1 MTVHTF
7 RSRPPRPSVQ
17 SEEERAWVSFYQRA
31 RHNPAIA
38 AEVLAQLDLDP
49 EMKREHLALYLCCRE
64 SLRLHEARVARD
76 QRIGR
81 SVRWL
86 VHAVTVRS
94 FAAVRRVFGRTTDVA
109 LACLPGGAEE
119 PAQAQVRRLAAD
131 PAIRAARTAFRR
143 RATAPAPAQAPAH
156 AAEAAAQPATASP
169 AVRAAHGS

>member
-38 AEVLAQLDLDP
+38 AEVLTQLDLDP

-86 VHAVTVRS
+86 VDAVTVQS
-94 FAAVRRVFGRTTDVA
+94 LAAVRRVFGRTSDVA
-109 LACLPGGAEE
+109 MACLPGGADE
-119 PAQAQVRRLAAD
+119 PAQAQLRRLAAD
-131 PAIRAARTAFRR
+131 PAIRAARASFRR
-143 RATAPAPAQAPAH
+143 RATGPAPAQPPASPPDAQVPP
-156 AAEAAAQPATASP
+156 AAASP
-169 AVRAAHGS
+169 AVRAIHGS

>member
-7 RSRPPRPSVQ
+7 RSRPSRPSVQ

-38 AEVLAQLDLDP
+38 AEVLTQLDLDP

-64 SLRLHEARVARD
+64 SLRLHEARAARD

-86 VHAVTVRS
+86 VDAVTVQS
-94 FAAVRRVFGRTTDVA
+94 LAAVRRVFGRTTDVA
-109 LACLPGGAEE
+109 LACLPGGADE

-131 PAIRAARTAFRR
+131 PAIRAARATFRR
-143 RATAPAPAQAPAH
+143 RAAAAAPAQVPADA
-156 AAEAAAQPATASP
+156 AAEAVAPAAASP
-169 AVRAAHGS
+169 AVRAVNGN

>member
-38 AEVLAQLDLDP
+38 AEVLTQLDLDP

-76 QRIGR
+76 QRIGHA
-81 SVRWL
+81 VRWL
-86 VHAVTVRS
+86 VDAVTVRS
-94 FAAVRRVFGRTTDVA
+94 FAAVRRVFGRTSDVA
-109 LACLPGGAEE
+109 MACLPRGAEE
-119 PAQAQVRRLAAD
+119 PAQAQVRRLAGD
-131 PAIRAARTAFRR
+131 PAIRAARATFRR
-143 RATAPAPAQAPAH
+143 RATGPAPAQAPAS
-156 AAEAAAQPATASP
+156 APDAQVPPATVSP
-169 AVRAAHGS
+169 VVRAAHGS